1 MSYRKPVINKC
12 PKPSKERMD
21 ELQKFIN
28 AALASN
34 K

>member
-1 MSYRKPVINKC
+1 MRRTKNIKPIKVGADKM
-12 PKPSKERMD
+12 KL
-21 ELQKFIN
+21 LQEFIN